1 MDILLLSSLFLLGE
15 NDLWFVT
22 SWSMTGE
29 LADIKY
35 DYTLSEELD
44 AEELQA
50 CSFQVTALRHQEDLW
65 QELD

>member
-44 AEELQA
+44 AEA
-50 CSFQVTALRHQEDLW
+50 CSFQVTLLRHQEDLW